1 MGNGYNATVQSI
13 LDFAGADKVLSF
25 DLETLVADSGGFL
38 NNERIIAIS
47 ASYGFPEINDRI
59 FISKKYPE
67 SDEINLLRDF
77 DTLLKE
83 VSPEIIIGYN
93 HSGYDIPLIQKK
105 LRSLTI
111 QERLRNIEYYF
122 ATSYCLDM
130 MYVIADDLKEKTG
143 EYIIRK
149 LDNVVTHKAYSH
161 LDLRRVKDRVFLP
174 GLNKGESIKK
184 LWLEDKGKLIEY
196 ALGDSHDILVIFND
210 IFGSKSS

>member
-1 MGNGYNATVQSI
+1 
-13 LDFAGADKVLSF
+13 
-25 DLETLVADSGGFL
+25 
-38 NNERIIAIS
+38 
-47 ASYGFPEINDRI
+47 
-59 FISKKYPE
+59 
-67 SDEINLLRDF
+67 
-77 DTLLKE
+77 
-83 VSPEIIIGYN
+83 
-93 HSGYDIPLIQKK
+93 
-105 LRSLTI
+105 
-111 QERLRNIEYYF
+111 
-122 ATSYCLDM
+122 M

>member
-111 QERLRNIEYYF
+111 
-122 ATSYCLDM
+122 
-130 MYVIADDLKEKTG
+130 
-143 EYIIRK
+143 
-149 LDNVVTHKAYSH
+149 
-161 LDLRRVKDRVFLP
+161 
-174 GLNKGESIKK
+174 
-184 LWLEDKGKLIEY
+184 
-196 ALGDSHDILVIFND
+196 
-210 IFGSKSS
+210 